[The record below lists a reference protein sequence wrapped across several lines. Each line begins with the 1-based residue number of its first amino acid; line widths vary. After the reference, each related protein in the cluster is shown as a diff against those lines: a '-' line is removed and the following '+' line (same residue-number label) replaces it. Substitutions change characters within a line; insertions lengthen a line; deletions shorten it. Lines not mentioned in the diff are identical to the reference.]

1 MGSVC
6 ERAAGMTRII
16 VFDVNETM
24 LDLRALDPIFERYF
38 GDAAVR
44 GQWFSQ
50 VLLTSMTI
58 TMVGDYADFAKVG
71 GAALAMV
78 CERRGVTLTDDQR
91 AEIVQGMRELPPHP
105 DVQEGLETL
114 RDNGFRLVT
123 LTNSPPAVVEA
134 QLKYAE
140 LSEYF
145 DAMLSVDKIGKF
157 KPDPAVYNMAANELG
172 EKAADLWLVAAHNW
186 DTTGALAAG
195 WRAGFIARPNMVT
208 GPLDREPTVRGATLP
223 EVVAGILAAS

>member
-1 MGSVC
+1 M
-6 ERAAGMTRII
+6 AKTI

-24 LDLRALDPIFERYF
+24 LDLRALDPIFERHF

-58 TMVGDYADFAKVG
+58 TLVGDYANFAKVG

-78 CERRGVTLTDDQR
+78 CERRGVTLSEDQR
-91 AEIVQGMRELPPHP
+91 GEIVKGMRELPPHP
-105 DVQEGLETL
+105 DVEAGLKTL
-114 RDNGFRLVT
+114 RENDYRLVT

-134 QLKYAE
+134 QLNFAGLAE
-140 LSEYF
+140 HI
-145 DAMLSVDKIGKF
+145 DAMLSVDKIKKF
-157 KPDPAVYNMAANELG
+157 KPDPAVYGMAADELG
-172 EKAADLWLVAAHNW
+172 EKPADLWLVAAHNW

-195 WRAGFIARPNMVT
+195 WKAGFIARPNMVT

-223 EVVAGILAAS
+223 EVVAGILAAG

>member
-1 MGSVC
+1 M
-6 ERAAGMTRII
+6 AKTI

-24 LDLRALDPIFERYF
+24 LDLRALDPIFERHF

-58 TMVGDYADFAKVG
+58 TLVGDYADFAKVG

-78 CERRGVTLTDDQR
+78 CERRGVTLSDDQR
-91 AEIVQGMRELPPHP
+91 GEIVKGMRELPPHP
-105 DVQEGLETL
+105 DVEAGLRTL
-114 RDNGFRLVT
+114 RENGYRLVT

-134 QLKYAE
+134 QLEFAG
-140 LSEYF
+140 LSDHFE
-145 DAMLSVDKIGKF
+145 AMLSVDKIRKF
-157 KPDPAVYNMAANELG
+157 KPDPAVYGMAAEELG
-172 EKAADLWLVAAHNW
+172 EKPADLWLVAAHNW

-195 WRAGFIARPNMVT
+195 WKAGFISRPNMVT

-223 EVVAGILAAS
+223 EVVAGILAAG